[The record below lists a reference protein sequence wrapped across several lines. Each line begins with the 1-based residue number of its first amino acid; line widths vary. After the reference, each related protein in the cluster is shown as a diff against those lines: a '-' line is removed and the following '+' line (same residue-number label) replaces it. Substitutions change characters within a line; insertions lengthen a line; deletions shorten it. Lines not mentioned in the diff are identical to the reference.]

1 MNVLTSI
8 PFCGFLNSPNFERL
22 SVAFASPKLV
32 RKSGIFV
39 FCHHCTFW
47 PLAFGIAVT
56 YWRNNVRVSVR
67 PRRPLESRG
76 ALFRLFLIPNP
87 KISRCIMS
95 ATFFLSRPGRCAG
108 RVPLSRLIQKLARL
122 GENAAIIALCD
133 LPVSLSSRVR
143 WTLYGTSLTV
153 EVAA

>member
-1 MNVLTSI
+1 
-8 PFCGFLNSPNFERL
+8 
-22 SVAFASPKLV
+22 
-32 RKSGIFV
+32 
-39 FCHHCTFW
+39 
-47 PLAFGIAVT
+47 
-56 YWRNNVRVSVR
+56 
-67 PRRPLESRG
+67 
-76 ALFRLFLIPNP
+76 
-87 KISRCIMS
+87 MS